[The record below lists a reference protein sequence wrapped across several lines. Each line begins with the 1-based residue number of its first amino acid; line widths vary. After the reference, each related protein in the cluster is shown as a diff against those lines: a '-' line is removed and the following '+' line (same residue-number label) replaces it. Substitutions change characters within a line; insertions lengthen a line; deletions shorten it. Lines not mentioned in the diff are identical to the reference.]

1 MNLILPEK
9 ITREKSDMFVTH
21 FYEGK
26 TSVLSQLLVNLPAV
40 EENIKIKGR
49 KAKIIEVNQIHN
61 NNYQVRIVFEII
73 PKKQPIK
80 ELGKK
85 KR

>member
-1 MNLILPEK
+1 
-9 ITREKSDMFVTH
+9 MFVTH

-26 TSVLSQLLVNLPAV
+26 ISVLSQLLVNLPTV

-49 KAKIIEVNQIHN
+49 KAKIIEVNQINN
-61 NNYQVRIVFEII
+61 NNYQVRIVFEIV

>member
-1 MNLILPEK
+1 
-9 ITREKSDMFVTH
+9 MFVTH

-26 TSVLSQLLVNLPAV
+26 TSVLSQLLVNLPTV

-49 KAKIIEVNQIHN
+49 KAKIIGVNQINN
-61 NNYQVRIVFEII
+61 NNYQVRVVFEII

>member
-1 MNLILPEK
+1 
-9 ITREKSDMFVTH
+9 MFVAH

-26 TSVLSQLLVNLPAV
+26 ISVLSQLLVNLPTV

-49 KAKIIEVNQIHN
+49 KAKIIEVNQIDN
-61 NNYQVRIVFEII
+61 NNYQVRIVFEIL

>member
-1 MNLILPEK
+1 
-9 ITREKSDMFVTH
+9 MFVAH

-26 TSVLSQLLVNLPAV
+26 ISVLSQLLVNLPTV

-49 KAKIIEVNQIHN
+49 KAKIIEVNQIDN

>member
-1 MNLILPEK
+1 
-9 ITREKSDMFVTH
+9 MFVTH

-49 KAKIIEVNQIHN
+49 KAKIIEVNQINN

>member
-1 MNLILPEK
+1 
-9 ITREKSDMFVTH
+9 MFVTH

-26 TSVLSQLLVNLPAV
+26 TSVLSQLLVNLPTV
-40 EENIKIKGR
+40 EENIRIKGR
-49 KAKIIEVNQIHN
+49 KAKIIGVNQINN
-61 NNYQVRIVFEII
+61 NNYQVRVVFEII

>member
-1 MNLILPEK
+1 
-9 ITREKSDMFVTH
+9 VTH

-26 TSVLSQLLVNLPAV
+26 ISVLSQLLVNLPTV

-49 KAKIIEVNQIHN
+49 KAKIIGVNQIN
-61 NNYQVRIVFEII
+61 NYNYQVRVVFEII